1 MQRNA
6 VWKSMD
12 FFLTAKH
19 RAMLKE
25 EYGVESWHFE
35 QHQDEAVFIPA
46 GCPHQVRNLKSCI
59 KVAIDFVS
67 PESASQCLELTQ
79 ERRQLTLRE
88 NQLLSAAGQEPD
100 APIDR
105 RHSDKLQAELMIA
118 RAAAASLAQL
128 R

>member
-1 MQRNA
+1 MGQTCKPEN
-6 VWKSMD
+6 
-12 FFLTAKH
+12 
-19 RAMLKE
+19 RAP
-25 EYGVESWHFE
+25 YIFGPFTYFTCFVG
-35 QHQDEAVFIPA
+35 A
-46 GCPHQVRNLKSCI
+46 QVRNLKSCI

-105 RHSDKLQAELMIA
+105 RHSDKLQVGLVQDFLMTPA
-118 RAAAASLAQL
+118 LSSTL
-128 R
+128 